1 MNKIQARFEDVREF
15 TKDGITVIVL
25 PKRNTQALIGAK
37 GVYMLWPEQDTP
49 VSKQVQKAFET
60 IQSGAM
66 QPLECPENPLLM
78 DELCKAFQDLC
89 AVHTGQ
95 DKEKSAHT
103 AATVVNAKDSYS
115 IPHYQNTGEMS
126 SPQRTGGQN
135 PCK

>member
-1 MNKIQARFEDVREF
+1 MSQTRFEDVQEF
-15 TKDGITVIVL
+15 TKDGITVIVW

-37 GVYMLWPEQDTP
+37 GIYMLRPEQGKP
-49 VSKQVQKAFET
+49 ISEQVQKAFEI
-60 IQSGAM
+60 IQSGSM
-66 QPLECPENPLLM
+66 QPLERPENPPLLCKLYEAYQ
-78 DELCKAFQDLC
+78 ELCAIY
-89 AVHTGQ
+89 TGPN
-95 DKEKSAHT
+95 KEKSAHT